1 MIKILANRPLDILL
15 AGKID
20 RLSLKAGE
28 EVHLADAALQDAYVQ
43 VLLER
48 KDIII
53 LGDALTPVKG
63 K

>member
-1 MIKILANRPLDILL
+1 
-15 AGKID
+15 
-20 RLSLKAGE
+20 
-28 EVHLADAALQDAYVQ
+28 VHLADASLQDAYVQ

-53 LGDALTPVKG
+53 LGDAPTPVKG